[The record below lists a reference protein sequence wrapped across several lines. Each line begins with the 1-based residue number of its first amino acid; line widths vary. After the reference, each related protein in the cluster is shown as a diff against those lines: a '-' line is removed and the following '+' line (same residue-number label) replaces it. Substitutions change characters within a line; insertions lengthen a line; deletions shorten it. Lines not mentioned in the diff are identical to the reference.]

1 MKGYRDWNPR
11 QMSLLPL
18 DPMEWLPQDHL
29 VHFLLDVVE
38 ELDLSAIEGAIQAK
52 DHRGKR
58 PFPPRMMVGLL
69 LYGYCVRIFSS
80 RKLEMATHED
90 LGFRVLC
97 GGNHPDHCT
106 INTFR
111 KTYLPELAALFLQ
124 VLRMCQEA
132 GLVKVGHVAL
142 DGTKM
147 QGNASKH
154 KAMSYSV
161 MKRKEE
167 ELTAEIEELLK
178 NAEAADAAEDER
190 YGKDT
195 RGDELPE
202 ELQRR
207 ESRLQKIREA
217 REVLEAQ
224 AAAAHAEHKREL
236 AEKSARKAA
245 TSDADKR
252 ETAEKRVARSEEE
265 AQKSASCA
273 VEKAEKRVENAT
285 EKAASLRSN
294 TQTHAENCAA
304 AAACQKMEAAQ
315 RDLEKAKTIQ
325 ASSDSEVAESA
336 LPEHRVPFDKHGNPT
351 PKAQLNF
358 TDPDSKIMKAGGG
371 YLQGYNC
378 QAAVDEESQ
387 VIVAQAAT
395 NQPPDQEHLR
405 PLLDQVIENVG
416 VPDAL
421 TADAGY
427 WSGDNADYCESRD
440 VDAYIAPDRK
450 AKKTD
455 DPDDPDDPD
464 EDSDKDQ
471 REKMRQKVSTES
483 GKAIYARRKAV
494 VEPVFGQMKE
504 ARGFRRFMLRGIEQ
518 VRGEWGFL
526 CTVHNL
532 LKLFSARS
540 REVGTCST

>member
-1 MKGYRDWNPR
+1 MR
-11 QMSLLPL
+11 
-18 DPMEWLPQDHL
+18 
-29 VHFLLDVVE
+29 
-38 ELDLSAIEGAIQAK
+38 
-52 DHRGKR
+52 
-58 PFPPRMMVGLL
+58 
-69 LYGYCVRIFSS
+69 
-80 RKLEMATHED
+80 
-90 LGFRVLC
+90 
-97 GGNHPDHCT
+97 
-106 INTFR
+106 
-111 KTYLPELAALFLQ
+111 
-124 VLRMCQEA
+124 
-132 GLVKVGHVAL
+132 
-142 DGTKM
+142 
-147 QGNASKH
+147 
-154 KAMSYSV
+154 
-161 MKRKEE
+161 
-167 ELTAEIEELLK
+167 
-178 NAEAADAAEDER
+178 EAADAAEDER

-236 AEKSARKAA
+236 AEKSAREAA
-245 TSDADKR
+245 TSSADDR
-252 ETAEKRVARSEEE
+252 ETAERRVARNEEKAHE
-265 AQKSASCA
+265 TASRA

-416 VPDAL
+416 DSIPNIAEDINDLVRRSPCCIDDNVHRTPRCAGDDFKSIAL
-421 TADAGY
+421 LL
-427 WSGDNADYCESRD
+427 RD
-440 VDAYIAPDRK
+440 VVQAGK
-450 AKKTD
+450 VLF
-455 DPDDPDDPD
+455 
-464 EDSDKDQ
+464 
-471 REKMRQKVSTES
+471 RQ
-483 GKAIYARRKAV
+483 
-494 VEPVFGQMKE
+494 
-504 ARGFRRFMLRGIEQ
+504 
-518 VRGEWGFL
+518 
-526 CTVHNL
+526 
-532 LKLFSARS
+532 
-540 REVGTCST
+540 

>member
-11 QMSLLPL
+11 QMSLLPV
-18 DPMEWLPQDHL
+18 DPMEWLPENHL
-29 VHFLLDVVE
+29 VHLLLDVVE
-38 ELDLSAIEGAIQAK
+38 ELDLSGIEDVIQGK

-80 RKLEMATHED
+80 RKLETATHENV
-90 LGFRVLC
+90 GFRVLC

-111 KTYLPELAALFLQ
+111 KTHLPQLSGLFLQ

-132 GLVKVGHVAL
+132 GLVKLGHVAL

-147 QGNASKH
+147 QGNASKR

-178 NAEAADAAEDER
+178 NAEAVDAAEDEK
-190 YGKDT
+190 YGKDK

-202 ELQRR
+202 ELRRR
-207 ESRLQKIREA
+207 EGRRQKIREA

-224 AAAAHAEHKREL
+224 AARAHAEHKRKL
-236 AEKSARKAA
+236 AEKSAREAT
-245 TSDADKR
+245 TSDADER
-252 ETAEKRVARSEEE
+252 EAAERRVARNEEK
-265 AQKSASCA
+265 AQESASRA
-273 VEKAEKRVENAT
+273 VEKAEKRVENAA
-285 EKAASLRSN
+285 EKAASLRSDAE
-294 TQTHAENCAA
+294 THAESCAA
-304 AAACQKMEAAQ
+304 AAASQKLEAAR

-325 ASSDSEVAESA
+325 DSSEPNEVQNA
-336 LPEHRVPFDKHGNPT
+336 LPEHRVPFDKGGNPT

-358 TDPDSKIMKAGGG
+358 TDPDSKIMKAGDG

-387 VIVAQAAT
+387 IIVAQAAT

-405 PLLDQVIENVG
+405 PLLDQVIDNVG
-416 VPDAL
+416 VPEAF

-427 WSGDNADYCESRD
+427 WSGDNADYCESRG

-450 AKKTD
+450 PKSTVD
-455 DPDDPDDPD
+455 DS
-464 EDSDKDQ
+464 ENGSDSDR

-494 VEPVFGQMKE
+494 VEPVFGQTKE
-504 ARGFRRFMLRGIEQ
+504 ARGFRRFMLRGIGQ
-518 VRGEWGFL
+518 NRGEWGFL

-532 LKLFSARS
+532 LKLLSARNPKT
-540 REVGTCST
+540 EAGCPT

>member
-1 MKGYRDWNPR
+1 MKGYRAWNPR

-18 DPMEWLPQDHL
+18 DPMEWLPETHL
-29 VHFLLDVVE
+29 VHLLLDVVE
-38 ELDLSAIEGAIQAK
+38 ELDLSAIESAIQAK

-69 LYGYCVRIFSS
+69 LYGYCVRTFSS
-80 RKLEMATHED
+80 RKLELATHEN

-111 KTYLPELAALFLQ
+111 KTHLAQLSELFLQ

-132 GLVKVGHVAL
+132 GLVKLGHVAL

-167 ELTAEIEELLK
+167 ELAAEIEELLK
-178 NAEAADAAEDER
+178 NAEAVDAAEDEK
-190 YGKDT
+190 YGKDK

-202 ELQRR
+202 ELHRR
-207 ESRLQKIREA
+207 ESRRQKIREA

-224 AAAAHAEHKREL
+224 AARAHAEHKRKL
-236 AEKSARKAA
+236 AEKSAREAA

-252 ETAEKRVARSEEE
+252 EAVERRSARNEEK
-265 AQKSASCA
+265 AQESASRA
-273 VEKAEKRVENAT
+273 VEKAEQRVENSI

-294 TQTHAENCAA
+294 AQTHAESCAA

-325 ASSDSEVAESA
+325 ASNEPDAEESV

-358 TDPDSKIMKAGGG
+358 TDPDSKIMKAGDG

-387 VIVAQAAT
+387 IIVAQAAT
-395 NQPPDQEHLR
+395 NQ
-405 PLLDQVIENVG
+405 V
-416 VPDAL
+416 
-421 TADAGY
+421 
-427 WSGDNADYCESRD
+427 
-440 VDAYIAPDRK
+440 
-450 AKKTD
+450 
-455 DPDDPDDPD
+455 
-464 EDSDKDQ
+464 
-471 REKMRQKVSTES
+471 
-483 GKAIYARRKAV
+483 AISC
-494 VEPVFGQMKE
+494 Q
-504 ARGFRRFMLRGIEQ
+504 
-518 VRGEWGFL
+518 
-526 CTVHNL
+526 
-532 LKLFSARS
+532 
-540 REVGTCST
+540 